1 MNKKLKIFLLVIQ
14 LLGVGISLYFKI
26 FLLTVAL
33 VLILT
38 FNLYIFFK
46 WKKIKMKNNFI
57 LRTFVCSDII
67 LFCFFILMFRMIQI
81 QLFDSKNYKEAIK
94 SQTNI
99 VKNEGGERGNI
110 YDNKGKGLAYSIN
123 MYELSVD
130 PKRFV
135 ESEKGDEALKELIN
149 KKYIKGNYRALL
161 KNINRLGEQK
171 RRYKRLNR
179 NIDDVEKKEVEEIL
193 EKYGIKGKNII
204 FLEMRKERRYYKS
217 DIYFFLVGN
226 IGFKNGTEKEGVFG
240 IEYLYENYLKGEK
253 TSKIISGIRSLGVGL
268 PASEARTKVNLNGMD
283 LHLTIDNDLQYIL
296 NDEVEKQYKK
306 TNAEEAYAIMMDPT
320 TGKILATSFF
330 RKNKKNVANPIFQ
343 SQIEPGSVFKP
354 LVIAAALNEKKIS
367 KNTNFDIGNGTIK
380 KYNHTIRESSRKVKG
395 ILSTEDVLKKSS
407 NVGMVLIGDRFTN
420 EEFDNVL
427 TSFGL
432 YEKTDVDYPYEKTA
446 RHILP
451 KNWHGLKKSTMSF
464 GQGIAITPLQMI
476 TAFSAVIN
484 GGILYQPYLVE
495 KITDRDGLVIRR
507 NLPIEKRRVIN
518 PNVSKQM
525 REMMELAVLEGTVVK
540 AQVEGYRVGGK
551 TGTAQYSE
559 NGRYVK
565 NEYLASVVGFF
576 PVEKPQY
583 TVMVVFFKP
592 QGDAWYDK
600 SGGTA
605 AAPVLGEIVKRV
617 TKLKNIYSQSIENIK
632 VQGKKQSFRNLENQE
647 EVLIMPDLKGMS
659 AREVI
664 EIFKGS
670 NIELEILGVGVVQEQ
685 FPEPKKE
692 ILDTKKIKIKL
703 N

>member
-343 SQIEPGSVFKP
+343 SQIEPGSVFNQ
-354 LVIAAALNEKKIS
+354 LDIASPFNEKKI
-367 KNTNFDIGNGTIK
+367 
-380 KYNHTIRESSRKVKG
+380 
-395 ILSTEDVLKKSS
+395 
-407 NVGMVLIGDRFTN
+407 
-420 EEFDNVL
+420 
-427 TSFGL
+427 
-432 YEKTDVDYPYEKTA
+432 
-446 RHILP
+446 
-451 KNWHGLKKSTMSF
+451 
-464 GQGIAITPLQMI
+464 
-476 TAFSAVIN
+476 
-484 GGILYQPYLVE
+484 
-495 KITDRDGLVIRR
+495 
-507 NLPIEKRRVIN
+507 
-518 PNVSKQM
+518 
-525 REMMELAVLEGTVVK
+525 
-540 AQVEGYRVGGK
+540 
-551 TGTAQYSE
+551 
-559 NGRYVK
+559 
-565 NEYLASVVGFF
+565 
-576 PVEKPQY
+576 
-583 TVMVVFFKP
+583 
-592 QGDAWYDK
+592 
-600 SGGTA
+600 
-605 AAPVLGEIVKRV
+605 
-617 TKLKNIYSQSIENIK
+617 
-632 VQGKKQSFRNLENQE
+632 
-647 EVLIMPDLKGMS
+647 
-659 AREVI
+659 
-664 EIFKGS
+664 
-670 NIELEILGVGVVQEQ
+670 
-685 FPEPKKE
+685 
-692 ILDTKKIKIKL
+692 
-703 N
+703 